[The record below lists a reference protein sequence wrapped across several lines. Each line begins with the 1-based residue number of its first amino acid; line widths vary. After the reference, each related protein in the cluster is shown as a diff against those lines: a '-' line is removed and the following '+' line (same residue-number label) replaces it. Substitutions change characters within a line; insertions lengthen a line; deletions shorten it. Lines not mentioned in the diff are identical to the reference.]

1 LHRFENRGLK
11 MSEEI
16 KPSVQEVSTHDAELI
31 AENIEEGIEKP
42 PTVNIDA
49 DYDAAQ
55 QLSVNPNA
63 QTEQGAK
70 ALQETLAPNFKVP
83 EPEEK
88 ELGTQVTGTPEDYM
102 KMASEISSLPEDTGS
117 NVSDDLVKKALEMG
131 KPGQ

>member
-1 LHRFENRGLK
+1 

-16 KPSVQEVSTHDAELI
+16 KPSVKEVSTHDAELI
-31 AENIEEGIEKP
+31 AENIEEGIEKAP
-42 PTVNIDA
+42 SVDFDA

-55 QLSVNPNA
+55 QLSVNTNA
-63 QTEQGAK
+63 QTAKGAK

-88 ELGTQVTGTPEDYM
+88 EVETQVTGNPEDYM

-117 NVSDDLVKKALEMG
+117 NVSDELVKKALEMG